1 MLQPN
6 LGQQIQ
12 VYVQFTGNEKSSP
25 TISQQEI
32 FDLDLI
38 KMKMDTTFVISS
50 KKPVST
56 IMKIFRTTKTTFEK
70 LKYLLLK
77 HSYYCSQGY

>member
-38 KMKMDTTFVISS
+38 KMKMDTTFVISL
-50 KKPVST
+50 KKTVST
-56 IMKIFRTTKTTFEK
+56 IMKIFRTTKTTFAEIPFV
-70 LKYLLLK
+70 LFVP
-77 HSYYCSQGY
+77 CP